1 MRFMI
6 LRKADK
12 NTEAGAMPSTQ
23 LIAEMM
29 RYNEDLV
36 KAGVMLAGDGLHPTP
51 GCAGQV
57 LGREADRNRRAFHR
71 DEGANRRFYHD

>member
-36 KAGVMLAGDGLHPTP
+36 KAGVMLAGDGLHPSSRVR
-51 GCAGQV
+51 GSSSRAGS
-57 LGREADRNRRAFHR
+57 RP
-71 DEGANRRFYHD
+71 